1 MYIRTLKLTILL
13 LHVRYS
19 TYYILVLITSRVA
32 LQTLFRGKK
41 NKNHF
46 FGAKWTLFRVLEA
59 FSGKTQKWRL
69 SRGNRYF
76 LGAYFTFWYFLG
88 AKEAFSGLIVL
99 FGNFLGAKEA
109 FSGLIVLFGNF
120 LGAVDPFSGLRRLSR
135 GNGHFLGGVRRFYH
149 FSGVNISPVLG
160 ST

>member
-1 MYIRTLKLTILL
+1 MDPFSGTG
-13 LHVRYS
+13 RYW
-19 TYYILVLITSRVA
+19 R
-32 LQTLFRGKK
+32 LFRGKHR
-41 NKNHF
+41 N
-46 FGAKWTLFRVLEA
+46 G
-59 FSGKTQKWRL
+59 G
-69 SRGNRYF
+69 F
-76 LGAYFTFWYFLG
+76 LGAIDT
-88 AKEAFSGLIVL
+88 FSGLIVL
-99 FGNFLGAKEA
+99 FWNFLGAKEA